1 MSWKCYSCGTQNAN
15 ENAVCSKCGNTVAAP
30 AAFYFKWI
38 PGAALFFAFFY
49 TIGVMAGGV
58 LVEAAAAPDEQ
69 AILKAANEKR
79 EADKKVYVNLMQLQ
93 PEEVAAARA
102 VALQRSRAAMSDATA
117 FALHWTLPIILF
129 FIGGIIVGFVSDGK
143 TIIEAA
149 IGSLVGQALAVALIV
164 HGMKMGGATSWT
176 AFFVGAL
183 PGVVLGGLGAWL
195 GEIIQEKKERFG
207 RIG

>member
-1 MSWKCYSCGTQNAN
+1 MSWKCYSCGTKNAN

-69 AILKAANEKR
+69 GILKAANEKR
-79 EADKKVYVNLMQLQ
+79 EADKKPCENLLQLQ

-102 VALQRSRAAMSDATA
+102 A
-117 FALHWTLPIILF
+117 
-129 FIGGIIVGFVSDGK
+129 
-143 TIIEAA
+143 
-149 IGSLVGQALAVALIV
+149 
-164 HGMKMGGATSWT
+164 ATSSGWSCNRFSQGFLSASRFSLA
-176 AFFVGAL
+176 AFRMPCSSGAAAASTST
-183 PGVVLGGLGAWL
+183 PPAMTPMV
-195 GEIIQEKKERFG
+195 
-207 RIG
+207 